1 MLFSNMDFKFAHFT
15 NFDFGS
21 LEIEKGWANL
31 SKITKCSISLANFH
45 FMYLKG
51 LCFKYGTYFCSFCV

>member
-21 LEIEKGWANL
+21 LEIEK
-31 SKITKCSISLANFH
+31 SF
-45 FMYLKG
+45 G
-51 LCFKYGTYFCSFCV
+51 LT